1 MAKLLTQTLSSSDSK
16 AEVKKTIDTKIS
28 CTPPKE
34 DHEDHYLS
42 DEDINNNS
50 SSEAEK
56 QDILA
61 EIASGLHV
69 TQNLFMPAAPSYDFQ
84 VQEVCQF
91 IYPVDYNALIEKII

>member
-1 MAKLLTQTLSSSDSK
+1 MAKLFSQSLSSPDTK
-16 AEVKKTIDTKIS
+16 LEVKKANDPIS
-28 CTPPKE
+28 STPPKE
-34 DHEDHYLS
+34 DHEDHNMS

-84 VQEVCQF
+84 VQE
-91 IYPVDYNALIEKII
+91 AK